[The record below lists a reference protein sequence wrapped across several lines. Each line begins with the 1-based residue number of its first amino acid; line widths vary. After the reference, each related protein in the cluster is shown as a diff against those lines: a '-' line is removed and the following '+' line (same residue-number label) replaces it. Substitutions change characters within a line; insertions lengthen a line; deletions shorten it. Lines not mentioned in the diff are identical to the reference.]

1 MAQQLLLRRGTAAE
15 WTAANPILA
24 EGEMAIEKDTKKYK
38 IGNGITNW
46 NGLAYSSLPADVY
59 TKDQVDAMVNQ
70 DEWYGIERNVTLGDS
85 AWTRIGKLDY
95 HRTLPIQNNRK
106 GVLLADDG
114 TENFQLN
121 PNDFNL
127 IDTGAA
133 ADLSG
138 ASGQMMIKQGRFYAR
153 YEQEG
158 DIERIKISPY
168 ALAGFIEIQSY
179 YISSEEVSLNRTTLK
194 LSSCV
199 NNSVEYRG
207 GNNTAA
213 YDAGGNTLLGRPVT
227 NLSLTLFR
235 TYARNRGAKWNANV
249 YSTAVAEY
257 ILRLVEY
264 ANSNSQLTFTEEL
277 TPEGY
282 KQGGLGAGITTLDDT
297 KWGDFNGRNPFIP
310 CGYTASLGIKSG
322 VINYQMP
329 VEYDVSQP
337 VIEVNSYRGVA
348 VPFGHTSKHTD
359 GVKALIQAD
368 DAGGQSLLYTTNDP
382 SKFSSSGIEGY
393 KLTGILPR
401 ENGYIKQMMFGQ
413 NLDILP
419 QAVGGSATTYFCDYF
434 YTSIPETGV
443 SERAILFGG
452 SAYIGSSAGCGF
464 STSTSAPSYAYS
476 FLGSRL
482 CYIP

>member
-24 EGEMAIEKDTKKYK
+24 EGEMGLEKDTNKYK
-38 IGNGITNW
+38 IGNGVTNW
-46 NGLAYSSLPADVY
+46 NGLKYSSLPSDVY

-70 DEWYGIERNVTLGDS
+70 DEWYGIEHNVTLRDS
-85 AWTRIGKLDY
+85 DWTRIGKLDY

-106 GVLLADDG
+106 GVLLGDGG

-121 PNDFNL
+121 PNNFSL
-127 IDTGAA
+127 TDTGAA

-138 ASGQMMIKQGRFYAR
+138 ASGQMMINQGRFYAR

-158 DIERIKISPY
+158 NIERVKISPY
-168 ALAGFIEIQSY
+168 ALAGFIEIPSY
-179 YISSEEVSLNRTTLK
+179 YISSEEASLNRTTLK

-199 NNSVEYRG
+199 NNSIEYRG

-213 YDAGGNTLLGRPVT
+213 YDAGSNTLLGRPVT

-249 YSTAVAEY
+249 YSKAVAEY

-264 ANSNSQLTFTEEL
+264 ANSNSQLPFTEEL
-277 TPEGY
+277 TAEGY
-282 KQGGLGAGITTLDDT
+282 KKGGLGAGVTTLDDT
-297 KWGDFNGRNPFIP
+297 KWNSFNGRNPFIP
-310 CGYTASLGIKSG
+310 CGYCASLGIKSG
-322 VINYQMP
+322 VVNYQMP
-329 VEYDVSQP
+329 VEYDVTQP
-337 VIEVNSYRGVA
+337 IVEVNSYRGVV

-359 GVKALIQAD
+359 GVKALIQAA
-368 DAGGQSLLYTTNDP
+368 DAGGQSLLYTTSDP
-382 SKFSSSGIEGY
+382 SKFSSAGIEGY
-393 KLTGILPR
+393 KLTGALPR
-401 ENGYIKQMMFGQ
+401 ESGYIKQMMFGK

-419 QAVGGSATTYFCDYF
+419 QSVGGSATEYFCDQF
-434 YTSIPETGV
+434 YTSIPESGV

-452 SAYIGSSAGCGF
+452 HASYGWLAGCGF
-464 STSTSAPSYAYS
+464 SSSLNAAVSAVANV
-476 FLGSRL
+476 GSRL